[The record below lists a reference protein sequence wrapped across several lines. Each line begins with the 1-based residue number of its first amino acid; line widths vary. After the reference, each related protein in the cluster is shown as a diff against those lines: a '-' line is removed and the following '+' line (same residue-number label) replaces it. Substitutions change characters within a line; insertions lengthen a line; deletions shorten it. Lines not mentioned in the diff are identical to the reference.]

1 METIYKKRRGRGP
14 PTRPIYSRALAR
26 VARRPERRGGLCTAA
41 RAGSDDAA
49 RGAPTRVRAGR
60 PGVHTNTLCLAS
72 VPADVSAYMHRTV
85 VICLS
90 CLARYFVG
98 ELEKHLDSAA
108 PGPTHPV
115 AGMAGQWEV
124 ATYVREEVGA
134 ASARAHNNT

>member
-1 METIYKKRRGRGP
+1 M
-14 PTRPIYSRALAR
+14 
-26 VARRPERRGGLCTAA
+26 
-41 RAGSDDAA
+41 
-49 RGAPTRVRAGR
+49 
-60 PGVHTNTLCLAS
+60 HTDTLCLAS
-72 VPADVSAYMHRTV
+72 VLADVSAYMHRTV
-85 VICLS
+85 A

-115 AGMAGQWEV
+115 GGMVGQWEV